1 MTSLTVKRCGWC
13 SNDPLYVAYHDHEW
27 RRPIYDEQQLFEML
41 CLEGQQAGL
50 SWITVLKK
58 RECYREHFFHHSIA
72 NIANLSDE
80 DLQLKVQD
88 AGLIRHIGKLKAI
101 RDNAI
106 AWQNLK
112 NNGENVSA
120 WLWSFVQN
128 KTIVNDVPDYKKAPA
143 QTELSVLMSKQLKKK
158 GFKFVGPTTCYS
170 FMQAVGMINDHEDD
184 CSFKYN
190 RTYALL
196 FIDSLW

>member
-27 RRPIYDEQQLFEML
+27 GRPIYDEQQLFEML

>member
-27 RRPIYDEQQLFEML
+27 GRPIYDEQQLFEML

-72 NIANLSDE
+72 NISNLSDE

-112 NNGENVSA
+112 DNGEDVSA

-128 KTIVNDVPDYKKAPA
+128 KTIVNDVPDYTKAPA

-158 GFKFVGPTTCYS
+158 GFKFLGPTTCYS

-184 CSFKYN
+184 CSFKYK
-190 RTYALL
+190 
-196 FIDSLW
+196 